1 MINEYTKAP
10 RIYGDYDLTVGSEV
24 ILNDDHCHYLLS
36 VMRRDDGDYIRI
48 FNGKDGEF
56 AGKLVKKSKKSA
68 LIHIN
73 HKIYD
78 QKDEKYKKSLYFSP
92 IKKDKMSFLIEKSV
106 ELGVTDFYPIIS
118 DHTENRKFNVDK
130 LHRYM
135 IEGAEQCERLTIPIL
150 HEAQSIDDIATLDT
164 PIHCAMERQ
173 DKPFFAP
180 NTNQDIACLVG
191 PEGGWSKREIELL
204 LNAPNIAPVSLGT
217 NILRAETAAICM
229 LARLL

>member
-1 MINEYTKAP
+1 
-10 RIYGDYDLTVGSEV
+10 
-24 ILNDDHCHYLLS
+24 
-36 VMRRDDGDYIRI
+36 
-48 FNGKDGEF
+48 
-56 AGKLVKKSKKSA
+56 
-68 LIHIN
+68 
-73 HKIYD
+73 
-78 QKDEKYKKSLYFSP
+78 
-92 IKKDKMSFLIEKSV
+92 MSFLIEKSV